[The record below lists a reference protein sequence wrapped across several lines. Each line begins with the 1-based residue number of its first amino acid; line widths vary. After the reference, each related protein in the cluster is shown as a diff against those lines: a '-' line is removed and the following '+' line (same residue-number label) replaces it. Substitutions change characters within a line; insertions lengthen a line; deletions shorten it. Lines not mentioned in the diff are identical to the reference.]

1 MDKDAKVLL
10 NTFSSINKLKKE
22 SRMNVDQVLV
32 AANNRIHDV
41 YKTLYV
47 SVASYLI
54 IIIGL
59 TVSNSGEVDLICAVL
74 AVSTAIVQIAAGD
87 GAIKDIEALR
97 NDMPKEMQNS
107 ILQKAGGLSQLDFLD
122 Y

>member
-1 MDKDAKVLL
+1 
-10 NTFSSINKLKKE
+10 
-22 SRMNVDQVLV
+22 MNVDQVLV

-41 YKTLYV
+41 YRTLYV
-47 SVASYLI
+47 SIASYLI

-74 AVSTAIVQIAAGD
+74 AVAIAIVQIAAVD

-97 NDMPKEMQNS
+97 SDMPKEMQNL
-107 ILQKAGGLSQLDFLD
+107 IQDQYHKSQHHFLHQQQHH
-122 Y
+122 YQCNPNLKKKKLFG

>member
-1 MDKDAKVLL
+1 
-10 NTFSSINKLKKE
+10 
-22 SRMNVDQVLV
+22 MNVDQVLV
-32 AANNRIHDV
+32 AVNNRVHDV

-47 SVASYLI
+47 SMASYLI

-59 TVSNSGEVDLICAVL
+59 TVSNSGEVDLICSVL
-74 AVSTAIVQIAAGD
+74 AVAIAIVQIAAGD

-107 ILQKAGGLSQLDFLD
+107 NFAESWRFRPVGLFRLLNLIVPIAVSGATLVTI
-122 Y
+122 YN

>member
-1 MDKDAKVLL
+1 
-10 NTFSSINKLKKE
+10 
-22 SRMNVDQVLV
+22 MNVDQVLV

-47 SVASYLI
+47 SIASYLI

-59 TVSNSGEVDLICAVL
+59 TVSESGEVDLICAVL
-74 AVSTAIVQIAAGD
+74 AVAIAIVQIAAGD
-87 GAIKDIEALR
+87 GAIRDIEALR

-107 ILQKAGGLSQLDFLD
+107 NYAESWRS
-122 Y
+122 

>member
-1 MDKDAKVLL
+1 
-10 NTFSSINKLKKE
+10 
-22 SRMNVDQVLV
+22 MNVDQVLV

-74 AVSTAIVQIAAGD
+74 AVSIAIVQIAAGD

>member
-1 MDKDAKVLL
+1 MDKNAKMLL
-10 NTFSSINKLKKE
+10 NIFSSISKLKKE

-47 SVASYLI
+47 SIASYLI

-74 AVSTAIVQIAAGD
+74 AVS
-87 GAIKDIEALR
+87 
-97 NDMPKEMQNS
+97 
-107 ILQKAGGLSQLDFLD
+107 ILSYRLLQGMEF
-122 Y
+122 

>member
-1 MDKDAKVLL
+1 MDRDAKMLL
-10 NTFSSINKLKKE
+10 NTFSSVSKLKKE

-47 SVASYLI
+47 SIASYLI

-59 TVSNSGEVDLICAVL
+59 TVSDSGEVDLICAVL
-74 AVSTAIVQIAAGD
+74 AVAIAVVQIAAGD
-87 GAIKDIEALR
+87 GDLILVFGSFFTVSEALSR
-97 NDMPKEMQNS
+97 LNVNTVSVPQ
-107 ILQKAGGLSQLDFLD
+107 
-122 Y
+122 